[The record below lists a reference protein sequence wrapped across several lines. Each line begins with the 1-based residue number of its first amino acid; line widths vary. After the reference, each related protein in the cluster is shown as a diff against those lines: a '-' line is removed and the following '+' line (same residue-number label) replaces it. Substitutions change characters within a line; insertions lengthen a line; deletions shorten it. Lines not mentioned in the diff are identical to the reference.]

1 MRADERLQPGA
12 PTALFPL
19 PDALS
24 PAAGAAPPDAPRVR
38 VLSAVARVAFLAAKE
53 QATLRALLEPGCRG
67 DEFTQAGGIEWLRAL
82 IQ

>member
-1 MRADERLQPGA
+1 
-12 PTALFPL
+12 
-19 PDALS
+19 
-24 PAAGAAPPDAPRVR
+24 
-38 VLSAVARVAFLAAKE
+38 VARVAFLAAKE